1 MTGLTMSN
9 VKRTLLFGSI
19 ILALVMF
26 AKSQIDPHLQR
37 SYILSSIP
45 DEVKVLEEVAFLD
58 GGHCVYAEFSVAD
71 PAAPPNFHRKE
82 RLRDYGSS
90 PSYDNLKAQLQ
101 VNEWG
106 SGTMKNTSISTALI
120 SLGTIGERIF
130 ERCMLAKGDFPD
142 RTALSVKDRLERKK
156 FSKVISDE
164 ITLIQSREW
173 VLFHGYGLW
182 AFYGEPRA
190 RLIYIGNPLGWWG

>member
-1 MTGLTMSN
+1 MSN

-37 SYILSSIP
+37 SYLLSSIP
-45 DEVKVLEEVAFLD
+45 DDVKVLEEVAFLD
-58 GGHCVYAEFSVAD
+58 GGHCIYAEFSVVG

-82 RLRDYGSS
+82 RLRNYGSS

-101 VNEWG
+101 VNEWR
-106 SGTMKNTSISTALI
+106 SGTIKNTSISNALI
-120 SLGTIGERIF
+120 SLGSNGQRIF
-130 ERCMLAKGDFPD
+130 EKCMLVKGDFSD
-142 RTALSVKDRLERKK
+142 RTVLTVEDRLKRRN
-156 FSKVISDE
+156 FSRVISDE

-173 VLFHGYGLW
+173 VLFYGYGLW
-182 AFYGEPRA
+182 AYYDGPEA
-190 RLIYIGNPLGWWG
+190 RLIYIGQPLGWWG